1 MTDEELRTL
10 VASLAT
16 STASNAAEARANT
29 EAIRESRIAAE
40 SRYEALDRQTRANAE
55 AIRELNTGL
64 ASLQASAESQARS
77 IEFMREN
84 MTHNTETVAS
94 SLELAA
100 ASQRTA
106 AAAMELSAQT
116 SRNLDRLEN
125 DIADLQQMMGIVIRD
140 NQADRGRIT
149 RLEEQD

>member
-16 STASNAAEARANT
+16 STASNT
-29 EAIRESRIAAE
+29 EAIRELRTTV
-40 SRYEALDRQTRANAE
+40 EAQERVMTEGFATLKYNAD
-55 AIRELNTGL
+55 
-64 ASLQASAESQARS
+64 SQARNM
-77 IEFMREN
+77 EMMREN
-84 MTHNTETVAS
+84 ISYKTETIAS

-149 RLEEQD
+149 RLEGQE